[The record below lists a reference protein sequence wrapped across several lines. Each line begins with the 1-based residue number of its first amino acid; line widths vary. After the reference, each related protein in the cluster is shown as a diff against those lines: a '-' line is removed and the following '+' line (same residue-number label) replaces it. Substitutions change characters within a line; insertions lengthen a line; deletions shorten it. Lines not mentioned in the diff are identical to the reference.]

1 RAIPRHV
8 PQAQAHQTCA
18 AGRRETVHDRDRR
31 DEGRVQGGTDD
42 PGDGDPRRHGH
53 RDGALSRRDLRR
65 RRHRSP
71 VRRAAR
77 QPHRAAGARA
87 ASAGTA
93 RRGAAGVDEGA
104 EGRRRDRHRVESPR
118 RRAREGRR
126 PLRGARPR
134 RPAVG
139 AVSFLPPH
147 RRPVDPARRA
157 GGAKDLMFRYT
168 LQQRVVASDCELP
181 LLAPASGAADAD
193 LVLRLDARSSDAPQ
207 ATPWYRGP
215 SMAIEASAAGGRV
228 LRFDDGT
235 SFLVAADGRA
245 ITVLSAP
252 AHYTRDDLA
261 AYALGPVLGIALHLQ
276 GAVLLHAAAVVMR
289 GRAIVIAGGAGS
301 GKSTTAAILHR
312 DGYEILA

>member
-1 RAIPRHV
+1 
-8 PQAQAHQTCA
+8 
-18 AGRRETVHDRDRR
+18 
-31 DEGRVQGGTDD
+31 
-42 PGDGDPRRHGH
+42 
-53 RDGALSRRDLRR
+53 
-65 RRHRSP
+65 
-71 VRRAAR
+71 
-77 QPHRAAGARA
+77 
-87 ASAGTA
+87 
-93 RRGAAGVDEGA
+93 
-104 EGRRRDRHRVESPR
+104 
-118 RRAREGRR
+118 
-126 PLRGARPR
+126 
-134 RPAVG
+134 
-139 AVSFLPPH
+139 
-147 RRPVDPARRA
+147 
-157 GGAKDLMFRYT
+157 MFRYT

-312 DGYEILA
+312 DGYEILADDLTEIAVTRPFAALPSLPAIRLWPDVLEALYGSAAAFPDRAPSWEKKIVRVTPADGEREIAAILMVERGDTPRLERLAPRDGWERLIAAAYTAPLPDPAMREKIFHVTTALADQVPLYAFVPPPIAEPEGLGALLERELFA